1 MIIWLIGIL
10 GAGKTTL
17 GRKLEKFY
25 KDKGLKTYLL
35 DGDEVRDLFENDLGY
50 TDQDRE
56 ANIKRII
63 LGTYLLDRNDI
74 IGIICNISPFQHLR
88 DLARRKIEGYNEI
101 YLDKDSVTMLTE
113 IPKDDLC
120 FSEGNSGGL
129 SGFKDVLAKI
139 QKEKFLEKEDGR
151 GE

>member
-1 MIIWLIGIL
+1 MLLALSDRTDSYVQFVTVLLLFVFVLAVTAFVTKWIGGYQKGRSA
-10 GAGKTTL
+10 GANMELMEALRLSNNKYVQIVRI
-17 GRKLEKFY
+17 GRK
-25 KDKGLKTYLL
+25 YLA
-35 DGDEVRDLFENDLGY
+35 V
-50 TDQDRE
+50 
-56 ANIKRII
+56 AV
-63 LGTYLLDRNDI
+63 
-74 IGIICNISPFQHLR
+74 C
-88 DLARRKIEGYNEI
+88 
-101 YLDKDSVTMLTE
+101 KDSVTMLTE

>member
-1 MIIWLIGIL
+1 MLLTVSGRTDSYVQFMTILVLFVFVLGITYVVTRWIGGYQKSTSSNTNMEIVE
-10 GAGKTTL
+10 TL
-17 GRKLEKFY
+17 RMANNK
-25 KDKGLKTYLL
+25 YLQI
-35 DGDEVRDLFENDLGY
+35 VRVG
-50 TDQDRE
+50 Q
-56 ANIKRII
+56 K
-63 LGTYLLDRNDI
+63 YLAVAV
-74 IGIICNISPFQHLR
+74 C
-88 DLARRKIEGYNEI
+88 
-101 YLDKDSVTMLTE
+101 KDSVTMLTE